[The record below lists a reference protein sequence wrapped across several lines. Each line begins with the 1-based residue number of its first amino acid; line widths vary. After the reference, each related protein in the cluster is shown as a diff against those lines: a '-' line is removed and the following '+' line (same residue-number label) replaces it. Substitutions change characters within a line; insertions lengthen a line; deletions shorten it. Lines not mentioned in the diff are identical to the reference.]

1 MPRKK
6 QPAHIPARPKTR
18 RPKGSGSSSPD
29 KRRGGW
35 KGKVPVGKKPDGKT
49 LYRYFHADTQRAVE
63 DLMRTAKR
71 PDPDTVTVGEWCDRW
86 LLAMTQKPA
95 SKVTYQQQVAE
106 RIKPSLGS
114 IKLAAL
120 TAWDIEEASAK
131 WETGANT
138 TRNTLG
144 TLSGILQAA
153 VRARLITENP
163 ARLARKPAKPTVKFD
178 LFTRAELRLILDAGL
193 ARQDRSTF
201 AVLVGTGCR
210 IGEAIALK
218 PDDFNPTTGRLA
230 IRRTW
235 TPHGIGTPKSRRS
248 LRTIRVDAELHPLL
262 LAGVPNCHYGSAIWR
277 WKAML
282 KELGIRARGVHQIRH
297 SWASHA
303 IALGI
308 PVADVASYLG
318 DTVATIVA
326 TYCHPTGTE
335 PSEVMAR
342 FLKP

>member
-1 MPRKK
+1 MPKK
-6 QPAHIPARPKTR
+6 KHPPKLPKTR

-29 KRRGGW
+29 ARRGGW
-35 KGKVPVGKKPDGKT
+35 KGKVPVGKRPDGKT

-63 DLMRTAKR
+63 DLMRTAQK
-71 PDPDTVTVGEWCDRW
+71 PDPNTLTVGEWCDRW

-95 SKVTYQQQVAE
+95 SKVTYRQQVAE
-106 RIKPSLGS
+106 RIKPSLGA

-131 WETGANT
+131 WDVGANT
-138 TRNTLG
+138 ARNTLG
-144 TLSGILQAA
+144 TLSGILQSAL
-153 VRARLITENP
+153 RARLITSNP
-163 ARLARKPAKPTVKFD
+163 ARVARKPAKPAVKFD

-218 PDDFNPTTGRLA
+218 KDDFNASTGRLA

-235 TPHGIGTPKSRRS
+235 TPHGVGTPKSRRS
-248 LRTIRVDAELHPLL
+248 LRTIRVDDELHATLA
-262 LAGVPNCHYGSAIWR
+262 AGVPNCHYSSAIWR

-282 KELGIRARGVHQIRH
+282 KELGIRVRGVHQIRH
-297 SWASHA
+297 S
-303 IALGI
+303 
-308 PVADVASYLG
+308 VASYSLAAGVPIPDLAKHLG
-318 DTVATIVA
+318 DTPEEMVR
-326 TYCHPTGTE
+326 TYCHETG
-335 PSEVMAR
+335 VDVCGAIAG